1 LGLGAYE
8 AKALVG
14 ASLVPLTIFCRSRYG
29 LVNWLMRRF
38 PDVVNTP
45 LHRLPRALCSEPDG

>member
-1 LGLGAYE
+1 
-8 AKALVG
+8 
-14 ASLVPLTIFCRSRYG
+14 LTIFCRSRYG